1 MHWIRTFLPL
11 HNMINISDTNHKSVP
26 FSWRSRLR
34 SFAFA
39 FRGITALLRREHN
52 ARLHLVA
59 ASTAVCLACLLNV
72 SGKEWLVL
80 IISIAAVFAMEL
92 LNSAV
97 EELVDLLH
105 PEYHPA
111 AGRIKDYAAA
121 AVLVTAAG
129 ALVCGMIIFLPKI
142 FSI

>member
-1 MHWIRTFLPL
+1 MVRTFRLL

-34 SFAFA
+34 SFVFA

-52 ARLHLVA
+52 ARLHLA
-59 ASTAVCLACLLNV
+59 TAFIAVCLGWMLKLSA
-72 SGKEWLVL
+72 KEWLMIV
-80 IISIAAVFAMEL
+80 ISVAAVFTMEL
-92 LNSAV
+92 LNSAI

-121 AVLVTAAG
+121 AVLITAAG
-129 ALVCGMIIFLPKI
+129 AFICGMIIFLPKI